1 MNATIG
7 ALGVDRLSELGRLC
21 EATGNDPRPLA
32 IRTTDDEIDLSAQHV
47 ALSSNSLRNSL
58 PEMPFRSS
66 GNHDMT
72 TQDLAEVLG
81 LSRTFVVHLIDE
93 GKLTAHFAGSHR
105 RVRAADALAYA
116 RHRQAR
122 LDGVAVI
129 AAADIA
135 VGAPYHCTHSGED
148 RS

>member
-1 MNATIG
+1 
-7 ALGVDRLSELGRLC
+7 
-21 EATGNDPRPLA
+21 
-32 IRTTDDEIDLSAQHV
+32 
-47 ALSSNSLRNSL
+47 
-58 PEMPFRSS
+58 MPFRSS